1 MIERRKHPRYKVRIL
16 IRYKRLDVPL
26 SEWQDNPQIENISLG
41 GILFDAY
48 EKFPVSAILL
58 FKLHVFIEE
67 SIAKIIELRAR
78 VVGTEEGIATYPTRV
93 AFVDLDETTESE
105 LKKFI
110 NYLS

>member
-16 IRYKRLDVPL
+16 IKYKRLDVPE

-58 FKLHVFIEE
+58 FKLHIFVEE
-67 SIAKIIELRAR
+67 SLAKIIELRAR
-78 VVGTEEGIATYPTRV
+78 VVGSEEGITAYSTRV